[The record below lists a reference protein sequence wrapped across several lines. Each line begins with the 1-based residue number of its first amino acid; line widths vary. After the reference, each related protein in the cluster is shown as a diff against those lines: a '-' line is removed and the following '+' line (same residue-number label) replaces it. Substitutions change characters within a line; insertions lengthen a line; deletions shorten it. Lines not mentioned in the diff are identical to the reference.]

1 MPALPNAA
9 STPAPDRRLRLH
21 SRLLSVFFLILF
33 VLLTLLAI
41 VMVGVFLL
49 RIDSM
54 AAMAGS
60 GFAFNFPYETDP
72 WSSGVV
78 PISHFAIWQ
87 SLLITL
93 MLSLRLLPGL
103 FILWHLHV
111 LFGLYARG
119 SVFGAAN
126 ALQVRL
132 IAFALLAYALVP
144 LVTHATLYLARIS
157 THAFAWEIRQLD
169 ALVAGLV
176 LLTVARV
183 MLFGHEIERDREGF
197 V

>member
-1 MPALPNAA
+1 MPILQNMA
-9 STPAPDRRLRLH
+9 SAPAPDHRLRFQ
-21 SRLLSVFFLILF
+21 SRLLSVFFLTLF
-33 VLLTLLAI
+33 ALLALLA
-41 VMVGVFLL
+41 VLMVGAFLL
-49 RIDSM
+49 RIGSM

-60 GFAFNFPYETDP
+60 SFVFNFPYETDP
-72 WSSGVV
+72 WTAGIV

-93 MLSLRLLPGL
+93 MLSIRLLPGL
-103 FILWHLHV
+103 FILWHVHV
-111 LFGLYARG
+111 LFGLYAGG

-126 ALQVRL
+126 ARQVRL

-144 LVTHATLYLARIS
+144 VVTHATLYLARIS
-157 THAFAWEIRQLD
+157 TYAFAWEIRQLD

-183 MLFGHEIERDREGF
+183 MLFGHEIERDRDGF

>member
-1 MPALPNAA
+1 MPIPQNVA
-9 STPAPDRRLRLH
+9 STPAPDLRLRTH
-21 SRLLSVFFLILF
+21 SRLLSVFFLVLF
-33 VLLTLLAI
+33 VLLAVLAI
-41 VMVGVFLL
+41 LMIGAFLL
-49 RIDSM
+49 RIGSM

-60 GFAFNFPYETDP
+60 SFVFNFPYENDP
-72 WSSGVV
+72 WTAGLV

-93 MLSLRLLPGL
+93 MLSIRLLPGL

-119 SVFGAAN
+119 SVFCAAN
-126 ALQVRL
+126 ARQVRL

-144 LVTHATLYLARIS
+144 VVTHATLYLMRIS
-157 THAFAWEIRQLD
+157 AHVFVWEIRQLD

>member
-1 MPALPNAA
+1 MSVLQNVA
-9 STPAPDRRLRLH
+9 STPAPDRRLRFH
-21 SRLLSVFFLILF
+21 SRLLSAFFLTLF
-33 VLLTLLAI
+33 VLTTVLAI
-41 VMVGVFLL
+41 IMVGAFLL
-49 RIDSM
+49 RIGSM

-60 GFAFNFPYETDP
+60 SFVFNFPCEMDP
-72 WSSGVV
+72 WTQGVV

-103 FILWHLHV
+103 FILWHLHM

-126 ALQVRL
+126 TRQVRL
-132 IAFALLAYALVP
+132 IAYALLAYALVP
-144 LVTHATLYLARIS
+144 IVTHATLYLARIS

-169 ALVAGLV
+169 ALVIGLV

>member
-1 MPALPNAA
+1 MSVLQNAA
-9 STPAPDRRLRLH
+9 SNPAPDRRLRFQ

-33 VLLTLLAI
+33 LLLALLTVL
-41 VMVGVFLL
+41 MVGAFLL
-49 RIDSM
+49 RIGSM

-60 GFAFNFPYETDP
+60 SFAFNFPYEMDP
-72 WSSGVV
+72 WTPGVV
-78 PISHFAIWQ
+78 PISHFTIWQ

-93 MLSLRLLPGL
+93 MLSIRLLPGL

-119 SVFGAAN
+119 RVFGVAN
-126 ALQVRL
+126 ARQVRL

-144 LVTHATLYLARIS
+144 IVTHATLYLARIS

-176 LLTVARV
+176 LFTVARV
-183 MLFGHEIERDREGF
+183 MLFGHEIERDSEGF